1 MNSQDRYTWDLSSIF
16 SDERAWHAA
25 ISEARQRATALESF
39 KGRILSDDGTLLSFL
54 KEYEALSI
62 LRQRIETFAY
72 LTHAR
77 DMSGDVSNSMK
88 QTARSFQ
95 ADLSTQLSF
104 IDPEILS
111 APTGHVDHLISSN
124 KELEP
129 YRFHLAEIDR
139 YRPHILSAEAESV
152 IGQLSILSRAP
163 ESIRDAI
170 HDSDMKFRPV
180 KGPHG
185 ASELNHGTIDEFLQC
200 PDRAVRKEAFESYTD
215 AYLERVHSFTS
226 TLTWEATA
234 GIQGARL
241 RNYSSIFKQRLF
253 FDALPTE
260 VYTAAMNA
268 CYEHYPLFHRYF
280 RAKAKILRVPKLAEY
295 DIFAPLSNNPPAVP
309 YEKAVSLVLESLQ
322 PLGPE
327 YVRVAQ
333 QGLEVDRWADVYP
346 RQGKFSNAFSSGCY
360 GSHPYFLLNYAPTM
374 PEVGTMTHEL
384 GHSMHSHFTSR
395 DQSVLY
401 SSYAMTVAETAS
413 NLNQVLLR
421 AHVLKNADRDTA
433 LAVLDE
439 AFYFAHR
446 YLFMMPTLS
455 RVEHLLHGRFA
466 RGKTMSASQLRA
478 ATVTAFSRAYG
489 DTVEFDAERL
499 GMKWA
504 QFTHLYSPFYM
515 FQYAVGI
522 SAAMAVGAQIAAGD
536 LSIRDKYLTFLSLGA
551 SKPPIE
557 IFKVVGIDITS
568 PETYRRAFEVV
579 EGYVKTL
586 ESLT

>member
-1 MNSQDRYTWDLSSIF
+1 
-16 SDERAWHAA
+16 
-25 ISEARQRATALESF
+25 
-39 KGRILSDDGTLLSFL
+39 
-54 KEYEALSI
+54 
-62 LRQRIETFAY
+62 
-72 LTHAR
+72 
-77 DMSGDVSNSMK
+77 
-88 QTARSFQ
+88 
-95 ADLSTQLSF
+95 
-104 IDPEILS
+104 
-111 APTGHVDHLISSN
+111 
-124 KELEP
+124 
-129 YRFHLAEIDR
+129 
-139 YRPHILSAEAESV
+139 
-152 IGQLSILSRAP
+152 
-163 ESIRDAI
+163 
-170 HDSDMKFRPV
+170 
-180 KGPHG
+180 
-185 ASELNHGTIDEFLQC
+185 
-200 PDRAVRKEAFESYTD
+200 
-215 AYLERVHSFTS
+215 
-226 TLTWEATA
+226 
-234 GIQGARL
+234 
-241 RNYSSIFKQRLF
+241 
-253 FDALPTE
+253 
-260 VYTAAMNA
+260 
-268 CYEHYPLFHRYF
+268 
-280 RAKAKILRVPKLAEY
+280 
-295 DIFAPLSNNPPAVP
+295 
-309 YEKAVSLVLESLQ
+309 
-322 PLGPE
+322 
-327 YVRVAQ
+327 
-333 QGLEVDRWADVYP
+333 
-346 RQGKFSNAFSSGCY
+346 
-360 GSHPYFLLNYAPTM
+360 
-374 PEVGTMTHEL
+374 
-384 GHSMHSHFTSR
+384 
-395 DQSVLY
+395 
-401 SSYAMTVAETAS
+401 MTVAETAS